1 MSEPNQSSHAPAES
15 GATATQ
21 SQRENSM
28 FFGNKSDPAT
38 AQLTAKQMAVTEVG
52 VYRGPHY
59 YSHTPMVR
67 IQLDLGRLEEYPTSR
82 IPGFTEALLEVLPG
96 VGRHGCSLKVRGGF
110 EKRLRQGTWLGHV
123 AEHVAL
129 ELQTLAGS
137 RATRGKTRSVKSR
150 PGVYNVMFAYN
161 EERVGLAAGRAALEL
176 VNSLLPPELQG
187 ISGLARVYEFD
198 GEFDLERR
206 LDALKRLVRR
216 TALGPSTKALVDEA
230 VRRGIPVMRLDEKS
244 LLQLGHG
251 RHQQRIR
258 ASITGRTSLVATD
271 IAGNKD
277 FTKKLLDESGV
288 PVPRGKVVRTVEEA
302 LKAAKRLGYP
312 LVTKP
317 LDGNHGRGVTI
328 GVTGDDQLRF
338 GFNEALAQAKGRD
351 VIVEQFFPG
360 NDHRILVV
368 NGKMVA
374 VAERVPAQ
382 VVGDGVSTIRQ
393 LVEQVNRDP
402 RRGDGHENVMTRIK
416 IDAMVEEFLAR
427 SAMTPNSIPEAEQV
441 VQLRATANLST
452 GGTAIDRT
460 NEIHP
465 DNADIARRAAMII
478 GLDVCGVDF
487 VCPDI
492 SRSVRETGGGVIEVN
507 AAPGLRMHIDP
518 SEGAPR
524 DVAKPII
531 EMLFPRGRPARIP
544 IVAITGTNGKST
556 VGRMVKHILRY
567 TGCSVGLTS
576 TTGVYIND
584 ILTHEG
590 DATGPRSARMILR
603 DPTVD
608 VAVLETA
615 RGGLLREGLAF
626 EEADIGVALNVTAD
640 HLGLKGI
647 ETVEDLANVKQV
659 VVEAVRRGGHSILNA
674 DDPLTVRMARR
685 AGGRIV
691 WFSLFGGAEMS
702 PLVREHIDEGGM
714 AVVREPGEDGGT
726 IVAYDDGRRDVVMKA
741 GDIPATLHGMAE
753 FNVANA
759 MAAIAVALAH
769 DVSNLTIRAAM
780 TGFQSTFE
788 QNPGRLNVHDAH
800 GFRVIVDYA
809 HNVAGLEALGRVVR
823 GLSHRYKRTIGVVS
837 MAGDRRDEDLM
848 EMGRIAAGIFDELI
862 FREDPSTRG
871 RPRGEVMKYLQQG
884 ALDGGR
890 SPDHIHLIAGEA
902 ASTAAALAMGRPG
915 DLIVITPTDV
925 RGAWQQVNE
934 FKPAGVRSATRAPL
948 VAAE

>member
-1 MSEPNQSSHAPAES
+1 MTPPNQSAPVAD
-15 GATATQ
+15 AQTK
-21 SQRENSM
+21 ENGPQTGM
-28 FFGNKSDPAT
+28 FFGARSDPGT
-38 AQLTAKQMAVTEVG
+38 HQLTQPAAPAAVIEVG

-67 IQLDLGRLEEYPTSR
+67 IQLDLGRLEMWPTNL
-82 IPGFTEALLEVLPG
+82 IPGFTDALLDMLPG
-96 VGRHGCSLKVRGGF
+96 VGRHGCSLRVRGGF
-110 EKRLRQGTWLGHV
+110 EKRLREGTWLGHV

-137 RATRGKTRSVKSR
+137 RATRGKTRSVKNR

-161 EERVGLAAGRAALEL
+161 EEKVGLMAGRIALEL
-176 VNSLLPPELQG
+176 VNSLLPNDLQG
-187 ISGLARVYEFD
+187 VGGLDRIHELE
-198 GEFDLERR
+198 GEFELDRR
-206 LDALKRLVRR
+206 LDALKRMVRR

-230 VRRGIPVMRLDEKS
+230 ERRGIPVMRLDEKS
-244 LLQLGHG
+244 LIQLGHG
-251 RHQQRIR
+251 KHQQKIR
-258 ASITGRTSLVATD
+258 ASITGRTSIVAAD
-271 IAGNKD
+271 LASDKNM
-277 FTKKLLDESGV
+277 TKKLLDESGV
-288 PVPRGKVVRTVEEA
+288 PVPRGIVVRSEDEA
-302 LKAAKRLGYP
+302 VRGAKRLRYP

-328 GVTGDDQLRF
+328 GIMDEAQLRF
-338 GFNEALAQAKGRD
+338 GFREAQSQAKGRD
-351 VIVEQFFPG
+351 VIVEQFFAG

-374 VAERVPAQ
+374 VSERIPAQ
-382 VVGDGVSTIRQ
+382 VVGDGISTIRQ
-393 LVEQVNRDP
+393 LVAEVNRDP
-402 RRGDGHENVMTRIK
+402 RRGEGHENVMTRIR
-416 IDAMVEEFLAR
+416 IDAHVDEYLAR
-427 SAMTPNSIPEAEQV
+427 SGLTADSIPEAEEV

-452 GGTAIDRT
+452 GGTAVDRT

-465 DNADIARRAAMII
+465 DNAEIARRAALIV

-492 SRSVRETGGGVIEVN
+492 SQSVRETGGGVIEVN
-507 AAPGLRMHIDP
+507 AAPGLRMHIEP

-531 EMLFPRGRPARIP
+531 EMLFPRGRKARVP
-544 IVAITGTNGKST
+544 IIAITGTNGKST
-556 VGRMVKHILRY
+556 VGRMTKHILRY
-567 TGCSVGLTS
+567 TGCTVGLTS

-603 DPTVD
+603 DPTVE

-615 RGGLLREGLAF
+615 RGGLLREGLAYD
-626 EEADIGVALNVTAD
+626 EADIAACLNVTAD

-659 VVEAVRRGGHSILNA
+659 VVEAVRRGGYSILNA

-685 AGGRIV
+685 AGGRII
-691 WFSLFGGAEMS
+691 WFSLCGGAEMS
-702 PLVREHIDEGGM
+702 PMLREHVDQGRP
-714 AVVREPGEDGGT
+714 AVVREPGPEGGT
-726 IVAYDDGRRDVVMKA
+726 IVLYEDGRRELIMKA

-759 MAAIAVALAH
+759 LAAIAMALAH
-769 DVSNLTIRAAM
+769 EVPILTIRSAM
-780 TGFQSTFE
+780 AQFRSTFE

-809 HNVAGLEALGRVVR
+809 HNAAGLEALGKVVK
-823 GLSHRYKRTIGVVS
+823 GLSHRYKRTIGSVS
-837 MAGDRRDEDLM
+837 MAGDRRDEDIIEL
-848 EMGRIAAGIFDELI
+848 GRIAAGIFDELI
-862 FREDPSTRG
+862 FREDPYTRG
-871 RPRGEVMKYLQQG
+871 RPRGEVMNLLKKG
-884 ALDGGR
+884 ALECGR
-890 SPDHIHLIAGEA
+890 SPEHLHLIAGEH

-915 DLIVITPTDV
+915 DLIVVTPTDV
-925 RGAWQQVNE
+925 KGCWQQVNE
-934 FKPAGVRSATRAPL
+934 FKPANVRSAGRASFI
-948 VAAE
+948 AAE